1 MSRMIRNAR
10 LRHIVVVSAAA
21 ATVTGGLIA
30 TPSVAAPA
38 GPQMTPGSYVVVLRE
53 KPSATYA
60 GDLAGFPATQAP
72 RGKRFDHRRS
82 EVARYEARLVRR
94 QNDLLDA
101 VGADA
106 RQRYTTVVNGFS
118 ATLTGAQATKLSSN
132 RDVLFVQKDEARA
145 LDTVASPEFL
155 GLTNAKGNK
164 GVWKDVGGIEE
175 AGKGVVVGIIDSG
188 VWPENPSFRGARLGT
203 KVTNA
208 VGRPYTTGTSSNGS
222 TTVAMTKSDGGT
234 FVGAC
239 QAGESFSGANCNT
252 KLISAK
258 YFGAG
263 FLASVPAEHRGEYEF
278 ISPRDGDGHGSHT
291 GSTAVGNNGVDV
303 TIDGQ
308 SFGKASGMA
317 PAAKLAVYKVCWEDD
332 DPDTGGCYT
341 SDSVAAINQSVVDG
355 VDVLNY
361 SISGAL
367 NTVLDSVEYAFF
379 NAAAAGVFVAASAG
393 NSGPGASTVAHNSPW
408 LTTVAAG
415 THRALEGTV
424 HLGDGRKF
432 KGASLVKAP
441 LTGSLVLS
449 TAAGLAGAIANN
461 VRLCFPGVLDPA
473 KVRGKIVVCDRGV
486 NGRTEKSAAV
496 KAAGGIGM
504 ILTNTS
510 ASSLDSDLHFVPT
523 VHVDDVAGTAI
534 KNYVAATASPT
545 ATLLP
550 GDQTGG
556 APTSVPQVAG
566 FSSRGPAL
574 ANDGDLLKPD
584 ITAPGVSVIAAV
596 APGPNSGRNW
606 DFLSG
611 TSMSS
616 PHIAGLAALYFGVNP
631 TWSPMAVKS
640 AMMTTA
646 YDTKNVDGTPN
657 TDPFAQGAGFVDP
670 TSFFKPGLVVDSGL
684 RDWLGFYAGQGLTL
698 LDGDGNGV
706 SDIPAIGATDYNGP
720 SIAIAQLAG
729 RQTVRRTFTAV
740 KRGTYRVTAAVPGF
754 AVTGTTRVT
763 FSRIGETK
771 PVDLTFTRTSAPL
784 TEWAKGFV
792 TLQGPST
799 VRLPVAVRPVAVA
812 APAEVSGTGTAG
824 STQVTIKAGFTG
836 QLPVGTAGLV
846 PGAANSGSLAVGTSF
861 ETDVTVAPGTKL
873 ARFDL
878 DATNNAGDFDLTVY
892 RYNEA
897 GTALV
902 AVAGQSAT
910 GAADER
916 VDLVA
921 PAAGKYLVEAVNYAN
936 APTETAGAFTLTTFL
951 VDDTVKAGNLTVTPN
966 PVPVT
971 QGQTATFTASWSGLS
986 AGTRYL
992 GLLSYEGTPATTVIS
1007 IN

>member
-1 MSRMIRNAR
+1 MSRSTRSAR
-10 LRHIVVVSAAA
+10 LRQIVVVSAAV
-21 ATVTGGLIA
+21 ATVSGGLIA
-30 TPSVAAPA
+30 TPSVAAPR
-38 GPQMTPGSYVVVLRE
+38 GPELASGNYVVVLKDE
-53 KPSATYA
+53 PSATYT
-60 GDLAGFPATQAP
+60 GDVAGFPATQAP
-72 RGKRFDHRRS
+72 RGSRFDHRRG
-82 EVARYEARLVRR
+82 EVSRYEARLLKR
-94 QNDLLDA
+94 QDSLLGA
-101 VGADA
+101 VGAKA
-106 RQRYTTVVNGFS
+106 RQRYATVVNGFS
-118 ATLTGAQATKLSSN
+118 ATLTGAQATKLSSAK
-132 RDVLFVQKDEARA
+132 DVLFVQKDEARKV
-145 LDTVASPEFL
+145 DTVASPEFL

-164 GVWKDVGGIEE
+164 GVWKDVGGVDE
-175 AGKGVVVGIIDSG
+175 AGKGVVVGVIDSG
-188 VWPENPSFRGARLGT
+188 IWPENPSFRGARLGT
-203 KVTNA
+203 KVQNG
-208 VGRPYTTGTSSNGS
+208 VGRPYVTGTTANGS
-222 TTVAMTKSDGGT
+222 TTVTMRKSDGGT

-239 QAGESFSGANCNT
+239 QAGESFSGANCGT
-252 KLISAK
+252 KLISAR
-258 YFGAG
+258 YFATG
-263 FLASVPAEHRGEYEF
+263 FLASVPPANRSQYEF

-291 GSTAVGNNGVDV
+291 AGTAVGNNGVDV

-308 SFGKASGMA
+308 GFGRASGMA

-367 NTVLDSVEYAFF
+367 ATVVDSVEYAFF

-393 NSGPGASTVAHNSPW
+393 NDGPTASTVAHNSPW

-424 HLGDGRKF
+424 KTGDGATY
-432 KGASLVKAP
+432 KGASLVSAP
-441 LTGSLVLS
+441 VTGPLVLS
-449 TAAGLAGAIANN
+449 TAVGLAGATAND
-461 VRLCFPGVLDPA
+461 VRLCAPGSLDPA
-473 KVRGKIVVCDRGV
+473 TTTGRIVVCDRGV
-486 NGRTEKSAAV
+486 IARTDKSAAV

-504 ILTNTS
+504 ILANTS
-510 ASSLDSDLHFVPT
+510 SSSLDSDLHFVPT
-523 VHVDDVAGTAI
+523 VHVDQVAGAAI
-534 KNYVAATASPT
+534 KTYLAATAAPT

-556 APTSVPQVAG
+556 APTPVPQVAG

-574 ANDGDLLKPD
+574 SSDSDVLKPD

-616 PHIAGLAALYFGVNP
+616 PHIAGLAALYLGVHP

-646 YDTKNVDGTPN
+646 YDTRNADGTAN

-670 TSFFKPGLVVDSGL
+670 TRFFTPGLVLESGL
-684 RDWLGFYAGQGLTL
+684 RDWIGFYAGQGLTL
-698 LDGDGNGV
+698 VDADGDGV
-706 SDIPAIGATDYNGP
+706 SDIPAIDGTDLNTP
-720 SIAIAQLAG
+720 SIAVGQLAG
-729 RQTVRRTFTAV
+729 SRTVRRTFTAV
-740 KRGTYRVTAAVPGF
+740 KRGTYRVSADVPGF
-754 AVTGTTRVT
+754 TVTGTRRVT
-763 FSRIGETK
+763 FSRVGETR

-784 TEWAKGFV
+784 TQWAKGSV

-812 APAEVSGTGTAG
+812 APGEVSGTGTTG
-824 STQVTIKAGFTG
+824 SVPVTVTAGFSG
-836 QLPVGTAGLV
+836 SLPVGTVGLAAG
-846 PGAANSGSLAVGTSF
+846 SRSTGSLAVSTTS
-861 ETDVTVAPGTKL
+861 ESDVTIPEGTQL
-873 ARFDL
+873 ARFDV
-878 DATNNAGDFDLTVY
+878 DASNDAGDFDLTVY
-892 RYNEA
+892 QYDPS
-897 GTALV
+897 GTTLV

-921 PAAGKYLVEAVNYAN
+921 PAAGKYLVEVVNYAN
-936 APTETAGAFTLTTFL
+936 APGETAGAYSLTSYL
-951 VDDTVKAGNLTVTPN
+951 VGDSSNEGGLTVTPN

-971 QGQTATFTASWSGLS
+971 QGQDATFTASWSGLTP
-986 AGTRYL
+986 GTPYL
-992 GLLSYEGTPATTVIS
+992 GLLTYEGALAPTVLS
-1007 IN
+1007 IG